1 MSTEASFLE
10 YWPSCIAAAA
20 ILSAA
25 NEIPNLS
32 LENPEH
38 AESWCGGLSKVSTW
52 DSDDFNWDF
61 KIIIIYVFIFNEF
74 AGENHRMLSI
84 NARSGG

>member
-52 DSDDFNWDF
+52 DSDDFSWDL
-61 KIIIIYVFIFNEF
+61 K
-74 AGENHRMLSI
+74 
-84 NARSGG
+84 